1 MSFSHYRSYTYRC
14 PACAL
19 DNAPTERHSILASR
33 TVSAT
38 VSDVCLPLQ
47 AAGLTLGVDTDELG
61 DDSASFNQLGGDSLA
76 AIQFAREVD
85 ELCGTTLPVSFV
97 LDHSHS
103 MKDIVE
109 KVLFDRPIQSMV
121 LRHGNALRGARMQ
134 G

>member
-1 MSFSHYRSYTYRC
+1 MS
-14 PACAL
+14 
-19 DNAPTERHSILASR
+19 
-33 TVSAT
+33 
-38 VSDVCLPLQ
+38 VCKLQ
-47 AAGLTLGVDTDELG
+47 AAGLTLGVDTNELG

-109 KVLFDRPIQSMV
+109 KVSLARPIQSMFFGHINV
-121 LRHGNALRGARMQ
+121 LSAVFCRASM
-134 G
+134 